1 MQLTGKRYTLS
12 TFCQMVI
19 TAVWP
24 PTQHAKLVSLQSNLY
39 RTLSQLP
46 MGRFLTALCDN
57 DLQALVISGP
67 ATPGELRETWH
78 ALLNEYFE
86 LKNDIFKS
94 EEFQL
99 SKDITRLQNHLFLL
113 QQCIDFLYTRH
124 SASVAQSLNKLGYTF
139 RPATQEP
146 EDYRPLLDTIVAR
159 SKTKYIQVKQ
169 LIARREKVR
178 ENTKNVLPTREY
190 FEQVIVNVESVQK
203 TTYDLETIT
212 VSKFVQLEKRYAK
225 YVQTVNDSIQK
236 NKKFK

>member
-1 MQLTGKRYTLS
+1 
-12 TFCQMVI
+12 
-19 TAVWP
+19 
-24 PTQHAKLVSLQSNLY
+24 
-39 RTLSQLP
+39 

-57 DLQALVISGP
+57 NLQALVISGP
-67 ATPGELRETWH
+67 ATPDELRETWH

-86 LKNDIFKS
+86 LKSDIFNS

-113 QQCIDFLYTRH
+113 QKCIDFLYERY
-124 SASVAQSLNKLGYTF
+124 SASVEQSLNKLGYTF
-139 RPATQEP
+139 RPATHEP

-159 SKTKYIQVKQ
+159 SKTKYVQVKQ

-178 ENTKNVLPTREY
+178 ENTKDILPTREY
-190 FEQVIVNVESVQK
+190 FEQVIINVESVQK

-212 VSKFVQLEKRYAK
+212 VSKFVQLEKKYAK
-225 YVQTVNDSIQK
+225 YVEAVNNSIQK